1 MASQLFS
8 QAQAQQEREMEE
20 MTDTLKNVCFGYQLS
35 SAVAVVA
42 AAAAAVAVAVAVAL
56 QSGGRAHIQDNK
68 EGANNHRSHYLHM
81 SPDTRDAT

>member
-1 MASQLFS
+1 MASQLSS
-8 QAQAQQEREMEE
+8 QAHAQQEREMEE

-42 AAAAAVAVAVAVAL
+42 AAAVAVAVAL